1 VTTIQLKYVL
11 QQFKYEYMVTALV
24 LKSSLPLQCYCFK
37 FANILSSSMMAAT
50 DSPATYRVLIPIYHN
65 FNTLDVHAPCEV
77 LGNAAF
83 AFTPS
88 GTSPFVIQI
97 AAEDTNK
104 PTQAYEQVSTK
115 ADLTF
120 AAAQEAIEA
129 DEIDILLVPG
139 AGPDALTPATENVTL
154 LNLIKAFINRPTAHP
169 RTLISICTGAV
180 ICGVA
185 GAFAG
190 KTVTTHWATL
200 KLLGQKA
207 PSATVVRKRWV
218 DGGTDSQTGMHV
230 ISSGG
235 ISCGIDACLYF
246 VSQQLPDGTEMAI
259 NIAQMMDYDWKAPHL
274 GLQPSPSLMTLGNG
288 LTPMSWTTNQW

>member
-1 VTTIQLKYVL
+1 MATTD
-11 QQFKYEYMVTALV
+11 
-24 LKSSLPLQCYCFK
+24 P
-37 FANILSSSMMAAT
+37 
-50 DSPATYRVLIPIYHN
+50 PATYRVLIPLYEH

-83 AFTPS
+83 ASTPS
-88 GTSPFVIQI
+88 GTSPFIIQI
-97 AAEDTNK
+97 AAEDISK
-104 PTQAYEQVSTK
+104 PTPAYEQVSTH

-120 AAAQEAIEA
+120 KAAQKAIQS
-129 DEIDILLVPG
+129 DEVDILIVPG
-139 AGPDALTPATENVTL
+139 AGPNALTPATKNVAL
-154 LNLIKAFINRPTAHP
+154 LNLIRAFVSRPATHP

-180 ICGVA
+180 LCGVA

-200 KLLGQKA
+200 DLLKEKA
-207 PSATVVRKRWV
+207 PSATVIRKRWV
-218 DGGTDSQTGMHV
+218 DGGTDSQTGLHV

-246 VSQQLPDGTEMAI
+246 VGQQLPDGTEMAI

-274 GLQPSPSLMTLGNG
+274 GLQPSQSIMNLGNG
-288 LTPMSWTTNQW
+288 LTPTSWTTNQW